1 MKTNNS
7 TTQNFHVRFFIGSDN
22 KTLII
27 RARTDVTKLNRF
39 RGTFKSPGCYSISK
53 NEMIKGKTGIL
64 NRVNQV
70 YKTNLKVKG
79 IKKLI
84 KVIVDCK

>member
-7 TTQNFHVRFFIGSDN
+7 QTQNFHVRFFIGSDN

-27 RARTDVTKLNRF
+27 RARTDITKLNRF
-39 RGTFKSPGCYSISK
+39 RGTFKSPGCYSISA
-53 NEMIKGKTGIL
+53 NQLISGKKRIL
-64 NRVNQV
+64 NDVNST
-70 YKTNLKVKG
+70 YKFSLKKRG
-79 IKKLI
+79 IKKLS